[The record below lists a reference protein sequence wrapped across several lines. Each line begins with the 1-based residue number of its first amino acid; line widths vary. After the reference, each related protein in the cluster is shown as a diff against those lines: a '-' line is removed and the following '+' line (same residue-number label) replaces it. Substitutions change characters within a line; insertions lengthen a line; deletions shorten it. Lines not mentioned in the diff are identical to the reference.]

1 MKDMTSRERVYATL
15 NFREPDRVPI
25 CFGGSMVSVIT
36 ECPPDGR
43 GLSELYKYLGIKD
56 YEPIRV
62 PPALNIITKLDERL
76 IRRFHSDMIQVN
88 PNTPSEV
95 LEQEIAQPDG
105 SKILPYWF
113 GMTVKKVGLHDEPFA
128 FPMKH
133 MTTKKDIDEY
143 PWWPD
148 TTVNIM
154 EGVVERAKYLH
165 EETDYFVVGDSI
177 FTVFPLN
184 GYAYCGGMDKWLT
197 DMKIRP
203 RFYHQ
208 LCEKMLEVNLA
219 FGDQFWGGIGPYIDG
234 AMIYDDLGSQER
246 GLISL
251 ADYREFYKPYQA
263 EIIKNIRKHLRPDA
277 KIFHHTCGSAYYAI
291 PDLIEIGVDVLVA
304 LQPLAR
310 NMEPWRLKSEFGGK
324 IAFMGGFDIQ
334 NLLPLGSVEQV
345 KEGVRKIIQEYAPGG
360 GYILATAHNIEPDV
374 PSENTVAMFDA
385 AHEYGKYPISKQNGL
400 NYVDYIKSLDLR

>member
-76 IRRFHSDMIQVN
+76 IRRFH
-88 PNTPSEV
+88 
-95 LEQEIAQPDG
+95 
-105 SKILPYWF
+105 Y
-113 GMTVKKVGLHDEPFA
+113 
-128 FPMKH
+128 
-133 MTTKKDIDEY
+133 IDEY

-148 TTVNIM
+148 CTVNIM

-234 AMIYDDLGSQER
+234 AMIYDDIGSQEG

-263 EIIKNIRKHLRPDA
+263 EIIKSIRKHLRPDA
-277 KIFHHTCGSAYYAI
+277 KIFYHTCGSAYYAI

-374 PSENTVAMFDA
+374 PPENTVAMFDA